1 MKPIAKFGSY
11 MLCIAAFMAA
21 TYIISDVAWNRIY
34 KVDAAEIQRHY
45 LTVMYADAVSGT
57 LQAPNNIE
65 VPSATLQFIEEPTT
79 SNSTWLLLFAC
90 EVLLSV
96 ATTYIIER
104 LLKSKF
110 SAYAAFIST
119 LVSVTVCALTALL
132 FNVTLITPTY
142 IVICVS
148 VVLLCSACITE
159 HYK

>member
-11 MLCIAAFMAA
+11 MLCIAAFMTA
-21 TYIISDVAWNRIY
+21 TYIISDVTWHRIY

-45 LTVMYADAVSGT
+45 LTVMY
-57 LQAPNNIE
+57 
-65 VPSATLQFIEEPTT
+65 ATLQFIEEPTT

-90 EVLLSV
+90 VVLLSV
-96 ATTYIIER
+96 ATTYIIEC
-104 LLKSKF
+104 LLKGKF

-119 LVSVTVCALTALL
+119 LISVTVCTLTALL

-148 VVLLCSACITE
+148 VVLLCSAYITE

>member
-21 TYIISDVAWNRIY
+21 TYIISDVAWHRIY

-45 LTVMYADAVSGT
+45 LAVMYADAASGT
-57 LQAPNNIE
+57 LQTSNNIE
-65 VPSATLQFIEEPTT
+65 VPSATLQFIEEPIT
-79 SNSTWLLLFAC
+79 SNSTWLLLFVC
-90 EVLLSV
+90 IVLLSIV
-96 ATTYIIER
+96 TTYIIER
-104 LLKSKF
+104 LFKSKF
-110 SAYAAFIST
+110 STYAVFIST
-119 LVSVTVCALTALL
+119 LISVTVCALTALL

-148 VVLLCSACITE
+148 VVLLCSAYITE

>member
-21 TYIISDVAWNRIY
+21 TYIISDVAWHRIY

-57 LQAPNNIE
+57 LQATNNIE
-65 VPSATLQFIEEPTT
+65 APSATLQFIEEPTT
-79 SNSTWLLLFAC
+79 SNSIWLLLFAC
-90 EVLLSV
+90 VVLLSV

-148 VVLLCSACITE
+148 VVLLCSAHITE
-159 HYK
+159 RYK